1 MTSKGWLWFLPLLAA
16 TLALGG
22 CGGSSSGALVNV
34 ASNSKLKTKIL
45 VDARGMTLYLWQQEG
60 LGKPACFDDPTYHC
74 SRAWVPLRSTKTPSA
89 GNGVD
94 KSLLSTVQRN
104 DGDPQVV
111 YHGHPLYTD
120 AGAPKFSLKGDRK
133 PGDVNGQ
140 GFADW
145 YVVSP
150 SGSAVR
156 TIP

>member
-1 MTSKGWLWFLPLLAA
+1 MTSKGWLWILPLLAA

-22 CGGSSSGALVNV
+22 CGGSSSGA
-34 ASNSKLKTKIL
+34 
-45 VDARGMTLYLWQQEG
+45 
-60 LGKPACFDDPTYHC
+60 
-74 SRAWVPLRSTKTPSA
+74 
-89 GNGVD
+89 
-94 KSLLSTVQRN
+94 
-104 DGDPQVV
+104 

>member
-1 MTSKGWLWFLPLLAA
+1 MNPKGWLWFLPLLAA

-34 ASNSKLKTKIL
+34 ASNSKLNAKIL
-45 VDARGMTLYLWQQEG
+45 VDPKGMTLYLWETETGGQ
-60 LGKPACFDDPTYHC
+60 PACFDDPTYHC

-94 KSLLSTVQRN
+94 KSLLSTVQRK

-120 AGAPKFSLKGDRK
+120 AGAPKFNLKGDRK

-150 SGSAVR
+150 SGGAVR